1 MARVGGMLCAAGVV
15 CVALAGCDGLR
26 DFNLTAAAL
35 LATGGNDRVV
45 AGSLDEV
52 SASTQA
58 ALQQFGML
66 VSSTREGDAVRLRA
80 TTRAGQH
87 FSLVLTRKKGDGRE
101 LTNLRFEW
109 DGGRDEDTEMQILS
123 QVETPRKG

>member
-1 MARVGGMLCAAGVV
+1 MARVGGMVCAAGVICLV
-15 CVALAGCDGLR
+15 LAGCDSLR

-45 AGSLDEV
+45 AGSLEEV
-52 SASTQA
+52 SGSTQA

-66 VSSTREGDAVRLRA
+66 VASTREGDAIRLRA
-80 TTRAGQH
+80 TTRTGQH
-87 FSLVLTRKKGDGRE
+87 FSLVLTRKMSDGRE

-109 DGGRDEDTEMQILS
+109 ENGRDEDTEMQILS

>member
-1 MARVGGMLCAAGVV
+1 MARVGGMVCAAGVICLV
-15 CVALAGCDGLR
+15 LAGCDSLR

-35 LATGGNDRVV
+35 LAAGGNDRVV

-52 SASTQA
+52 SGSTQA
-58 ALQQFGML
+58 ALQQLGLF
-66 VSSTREGDAVRLRA
+66 VSSTREGDAIRLRA
-80 TTRAGQH
+80 TTRTGQH
-87 FSLVLTRKKGDGRE
+87 FSLVLTRKTSEGRE

-109 DGGRDEDTEMQILS
+109 ENGRDEDMEMQILS